1 MAKREGINYPKF
13 KDQFAV
19 MDFEAEPMPVLSL
32 FPMPDASAIEAWQ
45 VTLTGVTGERVT
57 LKWSELGQLPRV
69 RERAPL
75 VCQIFNWAEKPIIE
89 GVRLCEAIEL
99 AGLQA
104 QEQAHWAFYSADG
117 FYFETLPRSMALDPR
132 VLLVFGLNDA
142 PLPTQYGGPLRLWVP
157 FLQGYK
163 SVKWLQTVRAFRK
176 DPIGIKRLLGQSR
189 TAVLGSDG
197 QIRADVVVA
206 RPALGENLV
215 DI

>member
-75 VCQIFNWAEKPIIE
+75 VCQIFNWAEEPIIE

-142 PLPTQYGGPLRLWVP
+142 ALPSQHGGPLRLWVP

-189 TAVLGSDG
+189 TAVLGSEG